1 MRIGKIDFNFF
12 NDKNKVMLH
21 IINSKTNFCYF
32 AIKISKKSI
41 SWVYLNE
48 KEIYSCCDAASKYER
63 GKIFD

>member
-1 MRIGKIDFNFF
+1 MRVCKIDFDFF

-41 SWVYLNE
+41 SWIYLNE
-48 KEIYSCCDAASKYER
+48 KEIYSRISGWNLK
-63 GKIFD
+63 

>member
-21 IINSKTNFCYF
+21 IINTKTNFCYF
-32 AIKISKKSI
+32 AIRTSKISEKAV

-48 KEIYSCCDAASKYER
+48 KEIYSRVSGWNLK
-63 GKIFD
+63 